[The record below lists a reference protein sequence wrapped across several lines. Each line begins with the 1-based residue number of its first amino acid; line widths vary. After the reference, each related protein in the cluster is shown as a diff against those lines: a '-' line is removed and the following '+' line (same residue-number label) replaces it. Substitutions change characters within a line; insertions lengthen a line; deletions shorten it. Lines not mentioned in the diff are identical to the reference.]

1 MKNIAE
7 QYKSKIAILQNM
19 ELDLVDQQICDQE
32 KITHLKN
39 TLQDKIENFKPKMM
53 VYGVYNSG
61 KSSLINALVGKEV
74 AKTGDAPETK
84 QVQSYKYNDFEIF
97 DTPGVNAP
105 EEDQKIADD
114 YYKQCELILFVMSN
128 ENVEQT
134 FLYEKIK
141 RIIDDEKSAIII
153 LNKKQNVSNED
164 DIKQREQIYLN
175 LEKFGFNKE
184 DAKEKISVYSVNA
197 LSAFKGKSENK
208 NLLYEN
214 SGFYE
219 LENKIKDLFYNSGEK
234 EIIQL
239 CNKNINDFVNDINT
253 IIDKKLDDKS
263 IEIIENFISNT
274 QREKEVVKRELIG
287 IVNEKCSK
295 LENELYDRS
304 ENNIALFEDI
314 IKQNIDEIKQELEN
328 TTKEK
333 VENLKKNIENINYT
347 FDKLSKCDEIKFS
360 ISDSD
365 KDTGITDFLKNDA
378 KKWLSGLE
386 LALIAIPHPYAKVAL
401 SFIQPFNIILS
412 TIFSDNDTEAQNKK
426 NKAKQLYIV
435 NEIKN
440 VILRIKNNFTE
451 AIIEQVDGIYNPIIN
466 NKLSERLVLEELN
479 AKLLDIKNCIG
490 ELNQELPTA

>member
-1 MKNIAE
+1 MKNITE
-7 QYKSKIAILQNM
+7 QYKSKIAILQNI
-19 ELDLVDQQICDQE
+19 ESELVDHQICDQE

-61 KSSLINALVGKEV
+61 KSTLINALVGKEV

-141 RIIDDEKSAIII
+141 KIIDDKKSAIII
-153 LNKKQNVSNED
+153 LNKKQNVSDED
-164 DIKQREQIYLN
+164 DIKQREVIYLN
-175 LEKFGFNKE
+175 LEKFGFDKE

-197 LSAFKGKSENK
+197 LSAYKGKSENK

-219 LENKIKDLFYNSGEK
+219 LENKIKDLFYSSGEK

-239 CNKNINDFVNDINT
+239 CNKNINDFIDDVNIS
-253 IIDKKLDDKS
+253 IDKKLDDKS

-274 QREKEVVKRELIG
+274 QREKEVAKHELLG

-295 LENELYDRS
+295 LENELYDKS
-304 ENNIALFEDI
+304 EGNISLLEDV
-314 IKQNIDEIKQELEN
+314 IKQSIDEIKQKLEN
-328 TTKEK
+328 TMKEK

-347 FDKLSKCDEIKFS
+347 FDKLSKCGEIKFNTS
-360 ISDSD
+360 NSDED
-365 KDTGITDFLKNDA
+365 AGITDFLKNDA

-386 LALIAIPHPYAKVAL
+386 LALIAIPHPYAKLALKCVAVL
-401 SFIQPFNIILS
+401 NTILS
-412 TIFSDNDTEAQNKK
+412 TVFSDNETESQNEK
-426 NKAKQLYIV
+426 NKAKQMLII

-440 VILRIKNNFTE
+440 IILRIKDNFTK
-451 AIIEQVDGIYNPIIN
+451 AITEQLDDIYNPIIH
-466 NKLSERLVLEELN
+466 NKSSEELN
-479 AKLLDIKNCIG
+479 IKELNTKLLDIKNRIG

>member
-1 MKNIAE
+1 MKNITE

-19 ELDLVDQQICDQE
+19 ELELVDQQICDQE

-314 IKQNIDEIKQELEN
+314 IKQNIDEIEQELEN

-401 SFIQPFNIILS
+401 SFIKPLNIILS

>member
-1 MKNIAE
+1 MKNTIE
-7 QYKSKIAILQNM
+7 QYESKIAILQNV
-19 ELDLVDQQICDQE
+19 ELELTNHQICDQE
-32 KITHLKN
+32 KITYLKN
-39 TLQDKIENFKPKMM
+39 ILQDKIENFKPKMM

-61 KSSLINALVGKEV
+61 KSTLINALIGKEV
-74 AKTGDAPETK
+74 SKTGDAPETK

-128 ENVEQT
+128 ENIEQT

-141 RIIDDEKSAIII
+141 KIIDDNKSAIII

-164 DIKQREQIYLN
+164 DIKQREAIYLN
-175 LEKFGFNKE
+175 LEKFGFSKE

-208 NLLYEN
+208 KLLYEN

-219 LENKIKDLFYNSGEK
+219 LENKIKDLFYSSGEK

-239 CNKNINDFVNDINT
+239 CNKNINEFVYDINT
-253 IIDKKLDDKS
+253 SIDKKLDDKS

-274 QREKEVVKRELIG
+274 QREKEAVKNELLG

-295 LENELYDRS
+295 LECELYDKS
-304 ENNIALFEDI
+304 EYSTALLEDI
-314 IKQNIDEIKQELEN
+314 IKQNVDEIKQELEN
-328 TTKEK
+328 TAKEK
-333 VENLKKNIENINYT
+333 IENLKKNIENINYT
-347 FDKLSKCDEIKFS
+347 FDKLNKCGDVKINTYNE
-360 ISDSD
+360 
-365 KDTGITDFLKNDA
+365 DTDITDFSKNDA
-378 KKWLSGLE
+378 KKWLDGLE
-386 LALIAIPHPYAKVAL
+386 AALLAIPHPYAQIALRFIKPLNVIL
-401 SFIQPFNIILS
+401 SFFL
-412 TIFSDNDTEAQNKK
+412 DDETEDQNKK
-426 NKAKQLYIV
+426 NKAKQMHII

-440 VILRIKNNFTE
+440 IILSIKNNFTK
-451 AIIEQVDGIYNPIIN
+451 AIAEQVNDIYKPIIDTKISE
-466 NKLSERLVLEELN
+466 KLNAKELN
-479 AKLLDIKNCIG
+479 AKLLDIKNRIG

>member
-1 MKNIAE
+1 MKNITE

-19 ELDLVDQQICDQE
+19 ELELVDQQICDQE

-274 QREKEVVKRELIG
+274 KREKEVVKRELIG

-365 KDTGITDFLKNDA
+365 EDTGITDFLKNYA

-386 LALIAIPHPYAKVAL
+386 LALIAISHPYAKAAL
-401 SFIQPFNIILS
+401 SFIKPLNIILS
-412 TIFSDNDTEAQNKK
+412 AIFSDNDTEAQNKK
-426 NKAKQLYIV
+426 NKAKQLHIV
-435 NEIKN
+435 NEIRN

>member
-1 MKNIAE
+1 MKNITE

-19 ELDLVDQQICDQE
+19 ELELVDQQICDQE

-274 QREKEVVKRELIG
+274 KREKEVVKRELIG

-365 KDTGITDFLKNDA
+365 EDTGITDFLKNYA

-386 LALIAIPHPYAKVAL
+386 LALIAISHPYAKAAL
-401 SFIQPFNIILS
+401 SFIKPLNIILS
-412 TIFSDNDTEAQNKK
+412 AIFSDNDTEAQNKK
-426 NKAKQLYIV
+426 NKAKQLHIV
-435 NEIKN
+435 NEIRN
-440 VILRIKNNFTE
+440 IILRIKNNFTE

>member
-1 MKNIAE
+1 MKNITE

-19 ELDLVDQQICDQE
+19 ELELVDQQICDQE

-274 QREKEVVKRELIG
+274 KREKEVAKRELIG

-347 FDKLSKCDEIKFS
+347 FDKLSKCNEIKFN

-365 KDTGITDFLKNDA
+365 EDTGITDFLKNYA

-386 LALIAIPHPYAKVAL
+386 LALIAISHPYAKAAL
-401 SFIQPFNIILS
+401 SFIKPLNIILS
-412 TIFSDNDTEAQNKK
+412 AIFSDNDTEAQNKK
-426 NKAKQLYIV
+426 NKAKQLHIV
-435 NEIKN
+435 NEIRN

>member
-1 MKNIAE
+1 MKNITE

-19 ELDLVDQQICDQE
+19 ELELVDQQICDQE

-347 FDKLSKCDEIKFS
+347 FDKLSKCDEINFS

-365 KDTGITDFLKNDA
+365 EDTGITDFLKNDA

-386 LALIAIPHPYAKVAL
+386 LALIAFPHPYAKVAL
-401 SFIQPFNIILS
+401 SFIKPLNIILS
-412 TIFSDNDTEAQNKK
+412 AIFSDNDTEAQNKK